1 MEKVIHCQI
10 SNNLTFFK
18 MKKYKILFIITEII
32 YLIIVYLYSIPC
44 LFKSIFKVSCPMCG
58 ITRTIKSIFNL
69 DFSNILSYNFF
80 ALPLIF
86 FIFILNAYL
95 IYDIFFN
102 TNKLFELLQ
111 KHSKLIIILLILNF
125 ILNNTII

>member
-1 MEKVIHCQI
+1 MEKVTHCQI

-18 MKKYKILFIITEII
+18 MKKYKILFIIIEII
-32 YLIIVYLYSIPC
+32 YLIIVYFYSIPC

-58 ITRTIKSIFNL
+58 ITRTIKSILNL

-80 ALPLIF
+80 ALPLILL
-86 FIFILNAYL
+86 IFILNTYL

-111 KHSKLIIILLILNF
+111 KNYKLIIILLILNF